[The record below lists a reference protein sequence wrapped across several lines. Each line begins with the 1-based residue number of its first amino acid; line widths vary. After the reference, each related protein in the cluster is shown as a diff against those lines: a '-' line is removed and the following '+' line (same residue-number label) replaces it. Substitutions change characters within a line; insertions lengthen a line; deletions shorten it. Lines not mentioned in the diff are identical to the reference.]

1 MKLWFNH
8 WFSTV
13 YNIITLIKEEFKEEL
28 IIVGSNEKEDTIYK
42 VLCDEWY
49 QEPVFKEGEKY
60 ATWCLNFC
68 KIHQIDVFIPRR
80 GRKDIAKIYNEFEK
94 NGVKVLMCSDYK
106 LMQKLESKIET
117 AKIFRENKI
126 CEVPEMIKVTNVYDF
141 KKAYEYLSNKY
152 PEDRICF
159 KYEEDEGALSFRV
172 IDNTVDTI
180 NTLRKG
186 RGLKITY
193 SETLHMLSKQDEF
206 EPLIL
211 MIYLKGPEISIDSL
225 MTSKGFIGAIRE
237 KKGSRITEIYQN
249 KEIIGISE
257 KFARITRI
265 TMPYNLQLRYH
276 NNKLY
281 LLEVNTRMAGGTHK
295 LCLAGIN
302 IPYIALCELLG
313 NNFEL
318 PRKMNCKIKVSQ
330 IERPILLKEE
340 KIK

>member
-13 YNIITLIKEEFKEEL
+13 YNIITSIKEECKEEL
-28 IIVGSNEKEDTIYK
+28 IIVGSNEKKDAVYK

-68 KIHQIDVFIPRR
+68 KTHQIDVFIPRR
-80 GRKDIAKIYNEFEK
+80 GRKDIAKIYNEFQK
-94 NGVKVLMCSDYK
+94 NGVKVLMCSNYE

-117 AKIFRENKI
+117 AKIFRENQI
-126 CEVPEMIKVTNVYDF
+126 CEVPEMITVTNVHDF
-141 KKAYEYLSNKY
+141 KKAYEYLSKKY

-159 KYEEDEGALSFRV
+159 KYEEDEGGLSFRV
-172 IDNTVDTI
+172 IDNTIDTI
-180 NTLRKG
+180 KTLRNG

-193 SETLHMLSKQDEF
+193 SETISMLSKQDKF
-206 EPLIL
+206 DSLIL

-225 MTSKGFIGAIRE
+225 MTSKGFVGAVRE
-237 KKGSRITEIYQN
+237 KKGSRVTEIYQD
-249 KEIIGISE
+249 KDIIGISE
-257 KFARITRI
+257 KFARLTGI

-281 LLEVNTRMAGGTHK
+281 LLEVNTRMAGGIHK

-313 NNFEL
+313 NDFEF
-318 PRKMNCKIKVSQ
+318 PMNISDKVTISQ
-330 IERPILLKEE
+330 IETPILLK
-340 KIK
+340 